1 MTLSEP
7 IRYAKG
13 DGVEK
18 WLNNVLCLDAT
29 LPRSKLNTLQGCPDP
44 SQCQLL
50 NVNRD
55 TLFSFH
61 EVSEKFLQQM
71 VALYVARYVSPG
83 VHVST
88 FLAVLNRLLVS
99 KLSFAV
105 LLPCITENI
114 SHDS

>member
-1 MTLSEP
+1 MDSSFSGGRSLREVTLSEP

-71 VALYVARYVSPG
+71 VALYVARYVLSEI
-83 VHVST
+83 HVST
-88 FLAVLNRLLVS
+88 FLPILGAI
-99 KLSFAV
+99 F
-105 LLPCITENI
+105 
-114 SHDS
+114 HDFQS